1 MVTQTSDD
9 DLILS
14 QFFCVELGE
23 DGNAV
28 VIANLSHGDERA
40 YGEVVEDVSVFR
52 FVRNFGRHFQ
62 CGS

>member
-14 QFFCVELGE
+14 QFFCVEFGE

-28 VIANLSHGDERA
+28 VIANLSHGDEGAR
-40 YGEVVEDVSVFR
+40 GNVVEDVGR
-52 FVRNFGRHFQ
+52 LRFGREFVQQFQ